1 MAYADT
7 LGLPAILQKPAAE
20 RPQTPGVSASLMD
33 TMEERLVSLGAI
45 VREKD
50 SEITALRNTVR
61 EECEERVRL
70 LGLLP
75 KGAAERR

>member
-1 MAYADT
+1 
-7 LGLPAILQKPAAE
+7 
-20 RPQTPGVSASLMD
+20 MD
-33 TMEERLVSLGAI
+33 MMEERLLSLGSI

-50 SEITALRNTVR
+50 SEIVALRNTVR

-75 KGAAERR
+75 KGVAGSPARR